1 MTTPSQLK
9 FYGSQ
14 TLNDNWA
21 EERAPPLRGV
31 IVNSGPVPDQFTTCT
46 SLAFAPR
53 PDHSSRAHRQRL
65 RAAKRG
71 TWPNTA
77 ESMVQVSTFDEVVQQ
92 RDTGK
97 PETGIFATLPRH
109 PNGHDARILDTMA
122 QASYGVG
129 KRMTRT
135 AQRMLHRHD
144 APAAGARV
152 ASTAGISSAAAGS
165 GDGLAGEVMQL
176 GEDPQ
181 NNTPAQRTWMY
192 AADPSV
198 TLRMAQRADPS
209 LTQTLSN
216 QKQDWTASLPIGT
229 KDAHEQCKPGPRVST
244 TLTKGGGGIFM
255 DDEPGVQY

>member
-97 PETGIFATLPRH
+97 EQPTVFRFLQVNKSVAASGGAKAPGTLYFDSFAYVPSACASDVMA
-109 PNGHDARILDTMA
+109 GCDAASDFFGAVLDT
-122 QASYGVG
+122 V
-129 KRMTRT
+129 RT
-135 AQRMLHRHD
+135 MLLVCSCAARVLGLT
-144 APAAGARV
+144 AAGIV
-152 ASTAGISSAAAGS
+152 LES
-165 GDGLAGEVMQL
+165 
-176 GEDPQ
+176 
-181 NNTPAQRTWMY
+181 NTPFSVLVRA
-192 AADPSV
+192 PSPPPLHKGPTV
-198 TLRMAQRADPS
+198 C
-209 LTQTLSN
+209 TQTTHS
-216 QKQDWTASLPIGT
+216 
-229 KDAHEQCKPGPRVST
+229 
-244 TLTKGGGGIFM
+244 KG
-255 DDEPGVQY
+255 